1 MRNIWLSICL
11 SGAAFAQTQPS
22 QPAAGTYQTA
32 AATNVRPPLTAQS
45 QDEFEAYQ
53 KVASEPNLVRAD
65 AAAQDFA
72 IRFPDSDLRA
82 AIFQSLMLKHQAA
95 NEAPAS
101 LADAERVLLIDPQ
114 NVVALVSSANILSE
128 RTPPGKPESPQRF
141 EQALRFAERAIAN
154 LENGFAP
161 PARATPEDAAKYRAT
176 LLSVAHAAAGNVYL
190 LQSDYAAAEK
200 ELIAATNLDPNNALA
215 LYRLAVTQ
223 HEQRRYGEALVTVD
237 KAVTA
242 ANAAN
247 DLMLAQR
254 AKQEQNALAKA
265 VAHR

>member
-1 MRNIWLSICL
+1 MRKFWVALCF
-11 SGAAFAQTQPS
+11 GAMAVSQTQPAQPPAGVTIPTTTASARPSLAAQTQE
-22 QPAAGTYQTA
+22 
-32 AATNVRPPLTAQS
+32 
-45 QDEFEAYQ
+45 EFDAYK
-53 KVASEPNLVRAD
+53 KVASEPNLEKAD

-82 AIFQSLMLKHQAA
+82 ALFQSLMLKYQAA
-95 NEAPAS
+95 NNAPAA

-114 NVVALVSSANILSE
+114 NVVALVTSANILSE
-128 RTPPGKPESPQRF
+128 RTAPGKPESSQRF
-141 EQALRFAERAIAN
+141 DQALRFADRAIAN
-154 LENGFAP
+154 LENGFSP
-161 PARATPEDAAKYRAT
+161 PPRATPGDAAAFRAT
-176 LLSVAHAAAGNVYL
+176 LLSIAHAAAGNIYL

-200 ELIAATNLDPNNALA
+200 ELTTASNLDPNNALA
-215 LYRLAVTQ
+215 LYRLAVAQ
-223 HEQRRYGEALVTVD
+223 HQQKRYGEALVNVN

-242 ANAAN
+242 ANATN